1 MVSSALPEN
10 WFGRIYRRPQLVG
23 ELLSA
28 ARVSGG
34 HKSAGE
40 HEMPSR
46 SRSLALAGVS
56 IIAGIGWVLVIV
68 LLWSQAE
75 RGHDHRRQVRLLMIA
90 ESTARIERDQLRQAA
105 GTLADL
111 QAKSAAAMQDLAA
124 ATEARA
130 RLAPQLAD
138 GERTVESQ
146 RSRLSELARTGD
158 DLFGSVRQLEAR
170 LAQTK
175 EALGNQQAELAAL
188 RDAVTSEKQTLADL
202 KKAADEARATEAL
215 VHRAIAERRSE
226 QEAVEHELEA
236 LRAELEELK
245 SRPRSPEGERSP
257 APLDP
262 ELTPHR

>member
-226 QEAVEHELEA
+226 QEAVEHELQA
-236 LRAELEELK
+236 SRAELEEVK
-245 SRPRSPEGERSP
+245 SRRRSLDDERSP

>member
-1 MVSSALPEN
+1 
-10 WFGRIYRRPQLVG
+10 
-23 ELLSA
+23 
-28 ARVSGG
+28 
-34 HKSAGE
+34 
-40 HEMPSR
+40 MPSR

-56 IIAGIGWVLVIV
+56 VIAGIGWVLVIV
-68 LLWSQAE
+68 LLWSLAE

-90 ESTARIERDQLRQAA
+90 EGTARIERDQLRQAA

-111 QAKSAAAMQDLAA
+111 QAKTAAAMHDLAG

-130 RLAPQLAD
+130 RLAPQLAE

-146 RSRLSELARTGD
+146 RGRISELARTGD
-158 DLFGSVRQLEAR
+158 DLLGSVRQLKAKLAETTEEA
-170 LAQTK
+170 AN
-175 EALGNQQAELAAL
+175 EQAELAAL
-188 RDAVTSEKQTLADL
+188 RDAVASEKQTLADL
-202 KKAADEARATEAL
+202 KKGADEARGTEAL
-215 VHRAIAERRSE
+215 VHRTIAERRSE

>member
-1 MVSSALPEN
+1 
-10 WFGRIYRRPQLVG
+10 
-23 ELLSA
+23 
-28 ARVSGG
+28 
-34 HKSAGE
+34 
-40 HEMPSR
+40 MPSR

-130 RLAPQLAD
+130 RLAPQLAE

-146 RSRLSELARTGD
+146 RSRLSARTGD

-175 EALGNQQAELAAL
+175 EALGNQHAELAAL

-226 QEAVEHELEA
+226 QEAVEHELQA
-236 LRAELEELK
+236 SRAELEEVK
-245 SRPRSPEGERSP
+245 SRRRSLDDERSP

>member
-34 HKSAGE
+34 HEWAGE
-40 HEMPSR
+40 HRMSSSYR
-46 SRSLALAGVS
+46 SVPLAGVS
-56 IIAGIGWVLVIV
+56 IIAGIGWVLFIV

-226 QEAVEHELEA
+226 QEAVEHELEP
-236 LRAELEELK
+236 LRAELAQLK

>member
-10 WFGRIYRRPQLVG
+10 WSGRIYRRPQLVG

-40 HEMPSR
+40 HELPSR

-111 QAKSAAAMQDLAA
+111 QAKSAAAMHDLAG

-130 RLAPQLAD
+130 RLAPQLAEV
-138 GERTVESQ
+138 ERTVESQ
-146 RSRLSELARTGD
+146 RSRISELARTGD

-226 QEAVEHELEA
+226 QEAVEHELQA
-236 LRAELEELK
+236 SRAELEELK
-245 SRPRSPEGERSP
+245 SPPRSSEDERSP

-262 ELTPHR
+262 ELTPNR

>member
-1 MVSSALPEN
+1 M
-10 WFGRIYRRPQLVG
+10 G
-23 ELLSA
+23 ELFSA

-40 HEMPSR
+40 HQMPSR

-111 QAKSAAAMQDLAA
+111 QAKSAAAVQDLAT

-130 RLAPQLAD
+130 RLAPQLAE
-138 GERTVESQ
+138 GERTLESQ
-146 RSRLSELARTGD
+146 RTRISELARTGD
-158 DLFGSVRQLEAR
+158 DLLGSVRELEAR
-170 LAQTK
+170 VAQTK
-175 EALGNQQAELAAL
+175 EALGTQQAELGAL
-188 RDAVTSEKQTLADL
+188 RDAVASEKQTLADL
-202 KKAADEARATEAL
+202 KKKVDEARATEAL

-226 QEAVEHELEA
+226 QEAVEQELQA
-236 LRAELEELK
+236 SRAELEELK
-245 SRPRSPEGERSP
+245 SRPRSPEDERSP

-262 ELTPHR
+262 ELTPNR

>member
-40 HEMPSR
+40 HEMPNR